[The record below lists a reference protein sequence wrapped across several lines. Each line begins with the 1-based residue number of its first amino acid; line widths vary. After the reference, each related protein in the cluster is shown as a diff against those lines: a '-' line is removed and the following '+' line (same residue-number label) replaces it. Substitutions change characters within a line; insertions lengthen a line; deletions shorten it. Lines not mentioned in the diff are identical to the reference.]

1 MSLAAKKSR
10 TEPEHGT
17 NRIFRQ
23 PDEMVSHIGEF
34 FTPKDVNAWRRTSTQ
49 SRYFQRTQETLALPH
64 TNTERQNWQL
74 LEHYNLSVVEQ
85 VEARSAWM
93 SPRLLSAICQRCTN
107 LTHLNL
113 HRTRCEAYTN
123 SERSVYHWITDACL
137 EIIAQHC
144 PRLASL
150 NIDGSENNVRL
161 TDAGVIALAKGCPEL
176 SSLNLSCCDQVT
188 KDSMIALAQG
198 CKKLSRVN
206 VRLCRSIK
214 DAGIIA
220 LAQNCPQLSYLDCSG
235 NELVSDAS
243 VLALAQGCPKLS
255 HLNLDHCR
263 CVTSTS
269 VLALAQK
276 CPELCYLNFRL
287 LRVTDEILIP
297 LANGCPLLSYLFLS
311 NPVTLKGVRAA
322 RPYFEHNLHQPMKLT
337 LSRRGH
343 SLRHIFIR
351 HGGSGGS
358 GGSSKS
364 SRGSSGSVTGGAA
377 SQLTSRSAPAR
388 RMRLSYR
395 ARF

>member
-1 MSLAAKKSR
+1 MSSGGEKKSR

-17 NRIFRQ
+17 NRISRQ

-49 SRYFQRTQETLALPH
+49 SRYFQRTQETLTLPH

-85 VEARSAWM
+85 VEARFAWM

-123 SERSVYHWITDACL
+123 SERSVYHWITDACF

-150 NIDGSENNVRL
+150 NIDGSEN
-161 TDAGVIALAKGCPEL
+161 I
-176 SSLNLSCCDQVT
+176 T

-198 CKKLSRVN
+198 CKKLSRLN
-206 VRLCRSIK
+206 VRWCRSIK

-243 VLALAQGCPKLS
+243 VLALAQWCPKLS

-263 CVTSTS
+263 YVTSTS

-311 NPVTLKGVRAA
+311 DPVTLKGVRAA

-364 SRGSSGSVTGGAA
+364 SGGGSSSSGTGGAA
-377 SQLTSRSAPAR
+377 SQLVSAFGP
-388 RMRLSYR
+388 L
-395 ARF
+395 RF